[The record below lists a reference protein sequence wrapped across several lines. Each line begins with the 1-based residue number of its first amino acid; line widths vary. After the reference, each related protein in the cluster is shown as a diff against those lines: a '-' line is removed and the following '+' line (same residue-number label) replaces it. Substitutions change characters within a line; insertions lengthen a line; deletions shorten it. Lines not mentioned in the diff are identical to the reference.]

1 MKACAVCSAASKQ
14 RHRTNTPSLA
24 AGRGQEPC
32 SLYSNITFL
41 LLLLLLF
48 SAGGH
53 KEPQHTQ
60 DKPARCL
67 EMQSCS
73 LHHADGYAQFK
84 DPGIYKQVLVL
95 QSLLLVTRCF
105 V

>member
-1 MKACAVCSAASKQ
+1 MKACAVCSAASKKT
-14 RHRTNTPSLA
+14 HRANTPSLA

-32 SLYSNITFL
+32 SLYSNVTFL
-41 LLLLLLF
+41 LLLLLL

-67 EMQSCS
+67 ETQSCS
-73 LHHADGYAQFK
+73 LHHAEG
-84 DPGIYKQVLVL
+84 
-95 QSLLLVTRCF
+95 
-105 V
+105 